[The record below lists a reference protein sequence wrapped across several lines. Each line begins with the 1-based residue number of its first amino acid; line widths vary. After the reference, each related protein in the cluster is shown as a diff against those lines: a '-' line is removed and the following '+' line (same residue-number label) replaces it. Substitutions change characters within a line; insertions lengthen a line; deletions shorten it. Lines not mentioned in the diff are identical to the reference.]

1 MPFVN
6 SKLVLLGVWIYAR
19 LLLLF
24 INERVSL
31 NNFLSQFTLGQP
43 IAFGVYLSSSVQG
56 PMDLVRYDQL
66 LAGTQLGYRT
76 DTSGFYSRGGL
87 FFFDLGAGIDPGRRV
102 SLSLTIG
109 NMEVKIFD
117 WQSTSFNGR
126 ITASTVIVLYLDPGQ
141 FVGVRLNYDSYLT
154 SDYNSRYSSFSG
166 FDISG
171 ALSSYSNSYAM
182 VAEPNLPVY
191 PYFGTNT
198 TLPLVSKV
206 SSLAGNI
213 INGYSYVCP
222 TTGNYLFTISMGVV
236 GDQKTRLGLIGL
248 NPSIEIS
255 SLSSNRGGVTTL
267 SRSALLFCSQG
278 YSVSFKL
285 ISGAI
290 ADKNLTSFSAIPLQ
304 NSGQGQN
311 NAWAVYK
318 SYNSDT
324 LSGYPL
330 DPFYFDVIGVNPLNL
345 YDTNN
350 NVVRIVLSGYYYV
363 QLTAG
368 VQISS
373 QLNMRV
379 MVSSGS
385 SSSSLFYL
393 TSQATSNDGE
403 EFLSHG
409 LVTRLNSGD
418 TLKVVADVPSFVYN
432 TEQGQQTSF
441 IGFYLYP

>member
-1 MPFVN
+1 
-6 SKLVLLGVWIYAR
+6 
-19 LLLLF
+19 
-24 INERVSL
+24 
-31 NNFLSQFTLGQP
+31 
-43 IAFGVYLSSSVQG
+43 
-56 PMDLVRYDQL
+56 MDLVRYDQL
-66 LAGTQLGYRT
+66 LAGTQFGYRT
-76 DTSGFYSRGGL
+76 DAFGFYSKGGL
-87 FFFDLGAGIDPGRRV
+87 YYFDLGAGIDPGRRV
-102 SLSLTIG
+102 SLSLVIG
-109 NMEVKIFD
+109 NREVKIFD

-141 FVGVRLNYDSYLT
+141 FVGIRLNSDSYLT
-154 SDYNSRYSSFSG
+154 SDYNYRYSSFSG
-166 FDISG
+166 FDIAG
-171 ALSSYSNSYAM
+171 ALSSYSNNYAM
-182 VAEPNLPVY
+182 VAEPNLPAY
-191 PYFGTNT
+191 PYFLTNA

-213 INGYSYVCP
+213 VNGYSYVCP
-222 TTGNYLFTISMGVV
+222 RTGNYLFTMSIGVV
-236 GDQKTRLGLIGL
+236 GDQQTRLGLIGL
-248 NPSIEIS
+248 NPSLEIS

-278 YSVSFKL
+278 YSVNFKL
-285 ISGAI
+285 ISGAV
-290 ADKNLTSFSAIPLQ
+290 ADRNLTSFSAIPFQ

-311 NAWAVYK
+311 HAWAVYK

-324 LSGYPL
+324 LNGYPL
-330 DPFYFDVIGVNPLNL
+330 DPFYFNVVGVNPLSL

-350 NVVRIVLSGYYYV
+350 NIVRVIQSGYYYV

-379 MVSSGS
+379 MVTS
-385 SSSSLFYL
+385 SSSSSNLFYL
-393 TSQATSNDGE
+393 TSQANNNDGE

-409 LVTRLNSGD
+409 LITRLNSGD

-432 TEQGQQTSF
+432 TEQGHQTSF